1 METNMRPFASARLL
15 ARACA
20 VTALALIG
28 SAVHAQAYPN
38 RSITFVVPYTPG
50 TGIDIVAR
58 TVGPRLS
65 QKLGHP
71 VLVDNKPGASGNIG
85 ADAVAKA
92 KPDGYTLMV
101 NVNTFAITPAL
112 YKNIPYDPVK
122 DFATIT
128 KAARG
133 NISLVANPGTNVK
146 TLAEFTAKAKA
157 EPGKLTYS
165 SPGSG
170 TPQHLA
176 MEVLKQ
182 RLGLDIQHIPYKG
195 AAGAT
200 TDLLGGQVQFSI
212 LPVHTALPHARTGK
226 LNLVAVSGE
235 NRSVLAPDVP
245 TFAELG
251 QKNLGL
257 DLYFWFAAPAGTPA
271 DVVALLNK
279 EIGAILGLPEVRETM
294 LKQGLIPETSAPD
307 AIAGEIRSDI
317 DRWKKFIAETK
328 ITAD

>member
-1 METNMRPFASARLL
+1 MRPFKFAM
-15 ARACA
+15 RACLA
-20 VTALALIG
+20 AAALMAGAAI
-28 SAVHAQAYPN
+28 AQPYPN
-38 RSITFVVPYTPG
+38 RAITFVVPYTPG

-65 QKLGHP
+65 LRLGQP

-92 KPDGYTLMV
+92 APNGYTVMV

-112 YKNIPYDPVK
+112 YKNLPYDPVK

-133 NISLVANPGTNVK
+133 NISLVVNPAVLPVK
-146 TLAEFTAKAKA
+146 TLAELVARAKA

-182 RLGLDIQHIPYKG
+182 RLGMDIVHVPYKG

-200 TDLLGGQVQFSI
+200 TDLLGGQVQLSI

-226 LNLVAVSGE
+226 LNLLAVSGE
-235 NRSVLAPDVP
+235 SRSVLAPDIP

-251 QKNLGL
+251 QKNLDL
-257 DLYFWFAAPAGTPA
+257 DLYFWFAAPAGTPRE
-271 DVVALLNK
+271 VVMQLNK
-279 EIGAILGLPEVRETM
+279 EIAAILALPEVRESM
-294 LKQGLIPETSAPD
+294 LKQGLIPESSGPD
-307 AIAGEIRSDI
+307 EIAGQIKNDI
-317 DRWKKFIAETK
+317 ERWKKFIAETR

>member
-1 METNMRPFASARLL
+1 MRTLALKHLL
-15 ARACA
+15 AATLLA
-20 VTALALIG
+20 GATAAL
-28 SAVHAQAYPN
+28 AQAYPN
-38 RSITFVVPYTPG
+38 RQITFVVPYTPG

-65 QKLGHP
+65 QKLGQP

-92 KPDGYTLMV
+92 KPDGYTVMV

-122 DFATIT
+122 DFANIT

-133 NISLVANPGTNVK
+133 NISLNANPGTQVK
-146 TLAEFTAKAKA
+146 TLAEFIAKAKA

-195 AAGAT
+195 AAGAI

-235 NRSVLAPDVP
+235 SRSVLAPDVP
-245 TFAELG
+245 TFSELG

-257 DLYFWFAAPAGTPA
+257 DLYFWFAAPAGTPPE
-271 DVVALLNK
+271 VVALLNK
-279 EIGAILGLPEVRETM
+279 EIGAILGMPEVRESM
-294 LKQGLIPETSAPD
+294 LKQGLIPETSTPE
-307 AIAGEIRSDI
+307 AISGEIRSDI
-317 DRWKKFIAETK
+317 ERWKKFIAETR

>member
-1 METNMRPFASARLL
+1 MRPRNSVRLL
-15 ARACA
+15 AQAA
-20 VTALALIG
+20 VFSGAILGAA
-28 SAVHAQAYPN
+28 AVHAQAYPS

-65 QKLGHP
+65 QKLGQP

-92 KPDGYTLMV
+92 KPDGYTIMV

-112 YKNIPYDPVK
+112 YKNIPYDAVK
-122 DFATIT
+122 DFANIT

-133 NISLVANPGTNVK
+133 NISLVANPSTSVK

-271 DVVALLNK
+271 DVVATLNK
-279 EIGAILGLPEVRETM
+279 EIGAILGMPEVRESM
-294 LKQGLIPETSAPD
+294 LKQGLIPETSTPD
-307 AIAGEIRSDI
+307 AISAEIRGDI
-317 DRWKKFIAETK
+317 DRWKKFITETR

>member
-1 METNMRPFASARLL
+1 MRSLKSVRLL
-15 ARACA
+15 ARASFA
-20 VTALALIG
+20 IGVALA
-28 SAVHAQAYPN
+28 ATCVFAQAYPN
-38 RSITFVVPYTPG
+38 RPITFVVPYTPG

-65 QKLGHP
+65 QKLGQP

-92 KPDGYTLMV
+92 KQDGYTIMV

-133 NISLVANPGTNVK
+133 NISLVANPGVGVK
-146 TLAEFTAKAKA
+146 TLAEFVAKAKA

-226 LNLVAVSGE
+226 LNLIAVSGE
-235 NRSVLAPDVP
+235 SRSVLAPDVP

-257 DLYFWFAAPAGTPA
+257 DLYFWFAAPAGTPR
-271 DVVALLNK
+271 DVVAALNK
-279 EIGAILGLPEVRETM
+279 EISAILLLPEVRETM
-294 LKQGLIPETSAPD
+294 LKQGLIPETSSPEE
-307 AIAGEIRSDI
+307 IAGEIRNDI
-317 DRWKKFIAETK
+317 ERWKKFIAETR

>member
-1 METNMRPFASARLL
+1 MRSLASSGLL
-15 ARACA
+15 AASLLTGA
-20 VTALALIG
+20 GTALA
-28 SAVHAQAYPN
+28 QPYPN
-38 RSITFVVPYTPG
+38 RPITFVVPYTPG

-58 TVGPRLS
+58 TVGPRLT
-65 QKLGHP
+65 QKLGQS
-71 VLVDNKPGASGNIG
+71 VVVDNKPGASGNIG

-92 KPDGYTLMV
+92 KPDGYTIMV

-122 DFATIT
+122 DFANIT

-133 NISLVANPGTNVK
+133 NISLVANPSTQVK

-157 EPGKLTYS
+157 EPGKLSYS

-235 NRSVLAPDVP
+235 SRSVLAPDAP

-257 DLYFWFAAPAGTPA
+257 DLYFWFAAPAGTPP
-271 DVVALLNK
+271 DVVALLNR
-279 EIGAILGLPEVRETM
+279 EIGAILGMPEVRESM
-294 LKQGLIPETSAPD
+294 LKQGLIPETSTPD
-307 AIAGEIRSDI
+307 AISGEIRNDI
-317 DRWKKFIAETK
+317 ERWKKFIAETR

>member
-1 METNMRPFASARLL
+1 MRTLALTHLLAATLLAGASA
-15 ARACA
+15 
-20 VTALALIG
+20 AL
-28 SAVHAQAYPN
+28 AQAYPN
-38 RSITFVVPYTPG
+38 RQITFVVPYTPG

-65 QKLGHP
+65 QKLGQP

-92 KPDGYTLMV
+92 KPDGYTVMV

-122 DFATIT
+122 DFANIT

-133 NISLVANPGTNVK
+133 NISLNANPGTQVK
-146 TLAEFTAKAKA
+146 TLAEFIAKAKA

-195 AAGAT
+195 AAGAI

-235 NRSVLAPDVP
+235 SRSVLAPDVP
-245 TFAELG
+245 TFSELG

-257 DLYFWFAAPAGTPA
+257 DLYFWFAAPVGTPA

-279 EIGAILGLPEVRETM
+279 EIGAILGMPEVRESM
-294 LKQGLIPETSAPD
+294 LKQGLIPETSTPE
-307 AIAGEIRSDI
+307 AISGEIRSDI
-317 DRWKKFIAETK
+317 ERWKKFIAETR

>member
-1 METNMRPFASARLL
+1 MKRSHLKILLGAALL
-15 ARACA
+15 AAGGA
-20 VTALALIG
+20 AF
-28 SAVHAQAYPN
+28 AQAYP
-38 RSITFVVPYTPG
+38 SKPITFVVPYTPG

-65 QKLGHP
+65 QKLGQP
-71 VLVDNKPGASGNIG
+71 VLVDNRPGASGNIG
-85 ADAVAKA
+85 ADYVAKA
-92 KPDGYTLMV
+92 RPDGYTVMV
-101 NVNTFAITPAL
+101 NVNTFTITPSL
-112 YKNIPYDPVK
+112 YKNVPYDPVK

-128 KAARG
+128 EAARG
-133 NISLVANPGTNVK
+133 NISLVANPGTGVK
-146 TLAEFTAKAKA
+146 TLPEFVAKAKA

-235 NRSVLAPDVP
+235 KRSVLAPDVP
-245 TFAELG
+245 TFSELG

-257 DLYFWFAAPAGTPA
+257 DLYFWFAAPAGAPR
-271 DVVALLNK
+271 DVVMTLNK
-279 EIGAILGLPEVRETM
+279 EIGAILAMPEVRETM
-294 LKQGLIPETSAPD
+294 LKQGLVPESGTPEE
-307 AIAGEIRSDI
+307 IAGEIKSDLE
-317 DRWKKFIAETK
+317 RWKKFIAETR

>member
-1 METNMRPFASARLL
+1 MRTLALKHLL
-15 ARACA
+15 AATLLA
-20 VTALALIG
+20 GATAAL
-28 SAVHAQAYPN
+28 AQAYPN
-38 RSITFVVPYTPG
+38 RQITFVVPYTPG

-65 QKLGHP
+65 QKLGQP

-92 KPDGYTLMV
+92 KPDGYTVMV

-122 DFATIT
+122 DFANIT

-133 NISLVANPGTNVK
+133 NISLNANPGTQVK
-146 TLAEFTAKAKA
+146 TLAEFIAKAKA

-195 AAGAT
+195 AAGAI

-235 NRSVLAPDVP
+235 SRSVLAPDVP
-245 TFAELG
+245 TFSELG

-279 EIGAILGLPEVRETM
+279 EIGAILGMPEVRESM
-294 LKQGLIPETSAPD
+294 LKQGLIPETSTPE
-307 AIAGEIRSDI
+307 AISGEIRSDI
-317 DRWKKFIAETK
+317 ERWKKFIAETR

>member
-1 METNMRPFASARLL
+1 MRTLALKHLL
-15 ARACA
+15 AATLLA
-20 VTALALIG
+20 GATAAL
-28 SAVHAQAYPN
+28 AQAYPN
-38 RSITFVVPYTPG
+38 RQITFVVPYTPG

-65 QKLGHP
+65 QKLGQP

-92 KPDGYTLMV
+92 KPDGYTVMV

-122 DFATIT
+122 DFANIT

-133 NISLVANPGTNVK
+133 NISLNANPGTQVK
-146 TLAEFTAKAKA
+146 TLAEFIAKAKA

-195 AAGAT
+195 AAGAI

-235 NRSVLAPDVP
+235 SRSVLAPDVP
-245 TFAELG
+245 TFSELG

-279 EIGAILGLPEVRETM
+279 EIGAILGMPEVRESM
-294 LKQGLIPETSAPD
+294 LKQGLIPETSSPD
-307 AIAGEIRSDI
+307 AISGEIRSDI
-317 DRWKKFIAETK
+317 ERWKKFIAETR

>member
-1 METNMRPFASARLL
+1 MRPLFNTLL
-15 ARACA
+15 AAA
-20 VTALALIG
+20 MLAMSGAAL
-28 SAVHAQAYPN
+28 AQAYPAKP
-38 RSITFVVPYTPG
+38 ITFVVPYTPG

-65 QKLGHP
+65 QKLGQP
-71 VLVDNKPGASGNIG
+71 ILVDNRPGASGNIG
-85 ADAVAKA
+85 ADYVAKSR
-92 KPDGYTLMV
+92 PDGYTVMV
-101 NVNTFAITPAL
+101 NVNTFTITPSL
-112 YKNIPYDPVK
+112 YKNVPYDPVK

-128 KAARG
+128 EAARG
-133 NISLVANPGTNVK
+133 NISLVAFPGTGVK
-146 TLAEFTAKAKA
+146 TLPEFVAKAKA

-235 NRSVLAPDVP
+235 KRSVLAPDVP
-245 TFAELG
+245 TFSELG

-257 DLYFWFAAPAGTPA
+257 DLYFWFAAPAGTPR
-271 DVVALLNK
+271 DVVMTLNR
-279 EIGAILGLPEVRETM
+279 EIGAILAMPEVRETM
-294 LKQGLIPETSAPD
+294 LKQGLVPESGTPEE
-307 AIAGEIRSDI
+307 IAGEIKSDLE
-317 DRWKKFIAETK
+317 RWKKFIAETH

>member
-1 METNMRPFASARLL
+1 MQTRFKTLIAAGMLAASAG
-15 ARACA
+15 
-20 VTALALIG
+20 VF
-28 SAVHAQAYPN
+28 AQAYPS
-38 RSITFVVPYTPG
+38 RPITFVVPYSPG

-65 QKLGHP
+65 QKLGQTI
-71 VLVDNKPGASGNIG
+71 VVDNRPGASGNIG
-85 ADAVAKA
+85 ADFVAKA
-92 KPDGYTLMV
+92 KPDGYTVMV
-101 NVNTFAITPAL
+101 NVNTFTITPSL
-112 YKNIPYDPVK
+112 YKNVPYDPVK

-128 KAARG
+128 EAARG
-133 NISLVANPGTNVK
+133 NISLVAFPGTGVK
-146 TLAEFTAKAKA
+146 TLPEFVAKAKA

-182 RLGLDIQHIPYKG
+182 RLGLNIQHIPYKG

-212 LPVHTALPHARTGK
+212 LPVHTALPHARAGK
-226 LNLVAVSGE
+226 LNLIAVSGE
-235 NRSVLAPDVP
+235 KRTPLAPDVP
-245 TFAELG
+245 TFGELG

-257 DLYFWFAAPAGTPA
+257 DLYFWFAAPAGTPP
-271 DVVALLNK
+271 DVVATLNRD
-279 EIGAILGLPEVRETM
+279 IGAILAMPEVRETM
-294 LKQGLIPETSAPD
+294 MKQGMVPEASTPEH
-307 AIAGEIRSDI
+307 IADEIKSDLA
-317 DRWKKFIAETK
+317 RWKKFIAETH

>member
-1 METNMRPFASARLL
+1 MRPLFNTLLGAGLLSLSA
-15 ARACA
+15 A
-20 VTALALIG
+20 AL
-28 SAVHAQAYPN
+28 AQAYP
-38 RSITFVVPYTPG
+38 SKPITFVVPYTPG

-65 QKLGHP
+65 TKLGQA
-71 VLVDNKPGASGNIG
+71 VLVDNRPGASGNIG
-85 ADAVAKA
+85 ADYVAKA
-92 KPDGYTLMV
+92 RPDGYTVMV
-101 NVNTFAITPAL
+101 NVNTFTITPAL

-133 NISLVANPGTNVK
+133 NISLAVNPVALPVK
-146 TLAEFTAKAKA
+146 TLAEFVAKAKS

-165 SPGSG
+165 SPGNG

-200 TDLLGGQVQFSI
+200 TDLLGGQVQASI
-212 LPVHTALPHARTGK
+212 LPVHTALPHVRTGK
-226 LNLVAVSGE
+226 LNVLAVSGE
-235 NRSVLAPDVP
+235 SRSVLAPDIP
-245 TFAELG
+245 TFAEQG

-257 DLYFWFAAPAGTPA
+257 DLYFWFAAPAGTPRE
-271 DVVALLNK
+271 VVMVLNK
-279 EIGAILGLPEVRETM
+279 EIATILAMPEVRESM
-294 LKQGLIPETSAPD
+294 LKQGLIPESGTPEE
-307 AIAGEIRSDI
+307 IAGEIKSDLE
-317 DRWKKFIAETK
+317 RWKKFIAENR